1 MIAKSEREQIRF
13 EVIELKSKVGYFTG
27 LLEKTLE
34 QLRDF
39 KRAEQVKD
47 EAAEIQMFLHR
58 ILRFIETD
66 RRGIN
71 NAKPD
76 IVKAS
81 IKQMLDLLP
90 EQERAAFIQQLQ
102 QEQLQICQTNRDC

>member
-39 KRAEQVKD
+39 KRAEQVKS
-47 EAAEIQMFLHR
+47 EAEEIQMFLHR
-58 ILRFIETD
+58 ILRFIEVD

-71 NAKPD
+71 NAKPEV
-76 IVKAS
+76 VKAS
-81 IKQMLDLLP
+81 VRQMLDLLP
-90 EQERAAFIQQLQ
+90 ESERAAFINQLA
-102 QEQLQICQTNRDC
+102 EENSHVKSPLR